1 MSETGR
7 TPIRSWL
14 EDDRPREKLV
24 RKGPSALSDAEL
36 IAILINIGTKE
47 LSAVDLAQE
56 ILSRVNGN
64 LIELSRLSVAELMK
78 FKGIGE
84 AKAITIA
91 AALELGKRRRS
102 SEILDRKAI
111 KSSRDAFE
119 VLQQNLADLSEEK
132 FCIILLNRANRV
144 LSVEMVSTGGIA
156 GTVVDPKK
164 IFKIAL
170 DAKASSIILGH
181 NHPSGMINPSEA
193 DNKLT
198 SKLKQ
203 AGNFLDLPI
212 LDHIIVGDETFFSYA
227 DEGLIG

>member
-7 TPIRSWL
+7 TPIKLWL
-14 EDDRPREKLV
+14 EDDRPREKLLI
-24 RKGPSALSDAEL
+24 KGPAALSDAEL
-36 IAILINIGTKE
+36 IAILINIGTRE
-47 LSAVDLAQE
+47 LSALDLAQE
-56 ILSRVNGN
+56 ILNKAEGS
-64 LIELSRLSVAELMK
+64 LIELSRLSVKELLK

-102 SEILDRKAI
+102 SEILDRRTI
-111 KSSRDAFE
+111 RSSQDAFE
-119 VLQQNLADLSEEK
+119 VLQEKLADLNEER

-144 LSVEMVSTGGIA
+144 LNVEMVSTGGLA
-156 GTVVDPKK
+156 GTVADPKK

-181 NHPSGMINPSEA
+181 NHPSGMTKPSEA

-198 SKLKQ
+198 SKLKSS
-203 AGNFLDLPI
+203 GDLLDLPV
-212 LDHIIVGDETFFSYA
+212 LDHIIVGDEKYFSYA
-227 DEGLIG
+227 DEGMM

>member
-7 TPIRSWL
+7 TPIKLWL
-14 EDDRPREKLV
+14 EDDRPREKLLI
-24 RKGPSALSDAEL
+24 KGPAALSDAEL
-36 IAILINIGTKE
+36 IAILINIGTRE
-47 LSAVDLAQE
+47 LSALDLAQE
-56 ILSRVNGN
+56 ILNKAEGN
-64 LIELSRLSVAELMK
+64 LIELSRLSVKDLLK

-102 SEILDRKAI
+102 SEILDRRTI
-111 KSSRDAFE
+111 RSSHDAFE
-119 VLQQNLADLSEEK
+119 LLQEKLADLNEER

-144 LSVEMVSTGGIA
+144 LNVEMVSTGGFA
-156 GTVVDPKK
+156 GTVADPKK

-181 NHPSGMINPSEA
+181 NHPSGMTKPSEA

-198 SKLKQ
+198 SKLKSS
-203 AGNFLDLPI
+203 GDILDLPV
-212 LDHIIVGDETFFSYA
+212 LDHIIVGDEKYFSYA
-227 DEGLIG
+227 DEGMM